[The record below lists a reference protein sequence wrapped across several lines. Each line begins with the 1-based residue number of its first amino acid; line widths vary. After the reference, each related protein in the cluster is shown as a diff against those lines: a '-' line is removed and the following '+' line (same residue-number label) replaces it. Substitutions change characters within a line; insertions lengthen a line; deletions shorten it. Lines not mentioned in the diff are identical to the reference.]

1 MSKKIE
7 DSQTVLEEKSLL
19 VPSPEGLKE
28 DVNYLKE
35 WIAQEP
41 DLPNISDEEW
51 LTTFLCNNKF
61 SLERTKRKLVNYY
74 VYRSKYPNVLMRSRD
89 PSSMEALQ
97 TMKAFRLGSLQSANE
112 VLKRVFMAADVMT
125 LERIRLAKT
134 IVVADCGALT
144 YRHYLRLTP
153 ILTQFG
159 DIMINGAYAEIVGKA

>member
-97 TMKAFRLGSLQSANE
+97 TMKAFRLGSLQRSSNFCNPPE
-112 VLKRVFMAADVMT
+112 NKFKLIYIKFKFLMFMLRPRHSSLRKTGSKLIIHVWWQNTLNSGLK
-125 LERIRLAKT
+125 KW
-134 IVVADCGALT
+134 LT
-144 YRHYLRLTP
+144 
-153 ILTQFG
+153 
-159 DIMINGAYAEIVGKA
+159 